1 MKIRFFMKNGEVKHE
16 YEYIPTTL
24 GTEEESAQVKNFA
37 DDTAKYY
44 ICNDCQLGEYE
55 YEILGVN
62 EFLLSRKEENL

>member
-1 MKIRFFMKNGEVKHE
+1 MKMRFFTEDSEVRCE
-16 YEYIPTTL
+16 YEYIPTPL

-62 EFLLSRKEENL
+62 EFSLSRKEGNL

>member
-24 GTEEESAQVKNFA
+24 GAEEEIAQVKNFA

-62 EFLLSRKEENL
+62 EFSLRRKEEDL